1 MKHLIQPII
10 LFIFYLVFID
20 FAQASY
26 CYRGFSHYNLLVE
39 EDGIYLQKTV
49 KDRNEISYVS
59 QSKVRLKDITD
70 KGMRVISDDDENILI
85 LSNANYYFIPKSLNY
100 AEENK
105 FTPLFSENEVSK
117 AVANHFFLISD
128 NWYYVSYYAPR
139 GETYKQKIPELKAN
153 MEVIFDFDGY
163 KYLLKNDNYVYIYD
177 KRDNKLEK
185 ISHQGNWEIITNF
198 RNEVLLKDDSAVYIF
213 DNRRNKLEKIP
224 HLTPS
229 QTHLFQSRYFNRD
242 ESYYLYDDDTFYSI
256 YIGER
261 FNYTHDLIHIGEDFN
276 YKDITKEF
284 NLEGKY
290 DGFTKAEIH
299 TSPSGDS
306 MDVKD
311 GQMWLRIGG
320 YFTPVKATYLNA
332 YKDLYVYHNKVY
344 AKNDDLYDFIRHE
357 TAPPD
362 PCYGDSLYKDKSIDL
377 SNVKN
382 PRELHRPLFSVFF
395 DNQQQY
401 SLKENPF
408 RLEIKDPYAYPR
420 LTTKDYIKIKEKRIF
435 IDGQQLNTDKFQDKP
450 IFLGSIV
457 DIISGC
463 DGYMSHAE
471 IDYYYFFTDG
481 KKVYTYINPRENQ
494 KPKVLDNVS
503 PRNLKVNDFGT
514 LIELR
519 NIVIKP

>member
-1 MKHLIQPII
+1 MKHLIQQII
-10 LFIFYLVFID
+10 LLIFYLVFID

-26 CYRGFSHYNLLVE
+26 CYTDTNSSHYNLLVE
-39 EDGIYLQKTV
+39 EDGIYLQETV

-70 KGMRVISDDDENILI
+70 KGMRVISDDNKNILI
-85 LSNANYYFIPKSLNY
+85 LSSGSYYFIPKSLNY

-128 NWYYVSYYAPR
+128 NWYYASYYAVWE
-139 GETYKQKIPELKAN
+139 ETYKQKIPELKGN
-153 MEVIFDFDGY
+153 MEIIFDFGGY
-163 KYLLKNDNYVYIYD
+163 KYLLENDNYVYVYYS
-177 KRDNKLEK
+177 RDNKLEK

-198 RNEVLLKDDSAVYIF
+198 RDEVLLKDDNAVYIF
-213 DNRRNKLEKIP
+213 DNRRDKLEKIP

-229 QTHLFQSRYFNRD
+229 QTHFFQSSYD
-242 ESYYLYDDDTFYSI
+242 EREHYLYDDDTFYLTKFDP
-256 YIGER
+256 GLR
-261 FNYTHDLIHIGEDFN
+261 
-276 YKDITKEF
+276 YKDITEKF
-284 NLEGKY
+284 NLQNKY
-290 DGFTKAEIH
+290 DGFTKAEMH
-299 TSPSGDS
+299 PSQSGDS
-306 MDVKD
+306 MDTKD
-311 GQMWLRIGG
+311 GLIWLRIGDS
-320 YFTPVKATYLNA
+320 FTPVKATYLNA

-344 AKNDDLYDFIRHE
+344 ADNGDLYDFIRHE

-401 SLKENPF
+401 SLKEDPL
-408 RLEIKDPYAYPR
+408 RLEKIVPHDYSR
-420 LTTKDYIKIKEKRIF
+420 LTTTDYIKIKEKQIF
-435 IDGQQLNTDKFQDKP
+435 IDERQLDTDQFQNAP

-457 DIISGC
+457 NIVRGC
-463 DGYMSHAE
+463 DGYRSRAE

-481 KKVYTYINPRENQ
+481 KKVYAYINPGENQ
-494 KPKVLDNVS
+494 KPKVLDNIS
-503 PRNLKVNDFGT
+503 PRNLKVNDYDT
-514 LIELR
+514 LQKLL
-519 NIVIKP
+519 NILLPTAKKND

>member
-1 MKHLIQPII
+1 MKHIIQRII
-10 LFIFYLVFID
+10 LFIFYLIFIN

-26 CYRGFSHYNLLVE
+26 CYTGFSHYNLLVK

-49 KDRNEISYVS
+49 KDHNKVSYVS

-70 KGMRVISDDDENILI
+70 KGMRVISDDDKNILV
-85 LSNANYYFIPKSLNY
+85 LSNANYYFIPKSLKY

-128 NWYYVSYYAPR
+128 NWYYASYYAPR

-198 RNEVLLKDDSAVYIF
+198 RNGVLLKDDNAVYAF
-213 DNRRNKLEKIP
+213 DNRRDKFEKIP

-229 QTHLFQSRYFNRD
+229 QTHFFQSRYFND
-242 ESYYLYDDDTFYSI
+242 DNYYLYDDDTFYLI

-261 FNYTHDLIHIGEDFN
+261 FNYT
-276 YKDITKEF
+276 DITKEF
-284 NLEGKY
+284 NLQGKY

-311 GQMWLRIGG
+311 GQIWLNIGA

-332 YKDLYVYHNKVY
+332 YKDLYVYHDKVY
-344 AKNDDLYDFIRHE
+344 VDNGDLYDFIRRE
-357 TAPPD
+357 TALPD
-362 PCYGDSLYKDKSIDL
+362 PCDCDRLYKDKSIDL
-377 SNVKN
+377 SIVKN
-382 PRELHRPLFSVFF
+382 PRELHRPLSSVFS

-401 SLKENPF
+401 SLEEDPLKENPL
-408 RLEIKDPYAYPR
+408 RLEKKDPSAYPL
-420 LTTKDYIKIKEKRIF
+420 LTTKDHIEIKKKRIF

-457 DIISGC
+457 DIIRGC
-463 DGYMSHAE
+463 DSYRSRTE
-471 IDYYYFFTDG
+471 IYYYYFFTDG
-481 KKVYTYINPRENQ
+481 KKVYAYISPRENQ

-503 PRNLKVNDFGT
+503 PQNLKVNDYDT
-514 LIELR
+514 LQKLLNMFKTTAKE
-519 NIVIKP
+519 NDKF